1 METLGDDGIGI
12 GSGGESDKERQEE
25 TEEEAALLRD
35 RLRLSV
41 ISIASSHAKTLGM
54 TISEPVVACIADL
67 AFKQAEQ
74 MGRDVELFAQ
84 HAGRKSVNME
94 DVILSA
100 HRNEHLMGLLRD
112 FAQELKGK
120 EPCTERK
127 RTKKALKNENK
138 VQEPIEMLD

>member
-25 TEEEAALLRD
+25 AEQEAALLRD

-41 ISIASSHAKTLGM
+41 ISMASSHAKTLGM